1 MGYNVVGAPVL
12 HKFFSVLFMNEESM
26 LLRNSSIFREP
37 GVFMVYLGLS
47 LIVELIYLPRVRK
60 KYNVIHIIILLV
72 ALLSTFSTGGIVTG
86 VLILLLVIL
95 SQRKIN
101 LSVFIF
107 SILLAIGISFFMNDE
122 YIFLSIFGKF
132 DNIDSSGSG
141 FTRLASFVLPLYII
155 LDIQFLEQDMKIIIY
170 CLISI
175 VVTYFY
181 DQ

>member
-1 MGYNVVGAPVL
+1 
-12 HKFFSVLFMNEESM
+12 MNEESM

-107 SILLAIGISFFMNDE
+107 SILLAIGISFYE
-122 YIFLSIFGKF
+122 
-132 DNIDSSGSG
+132 
-141 FTRLASFVLPLYII
+141 
-155 LDIQFLEQDMKIIIY
+155 
-170 CLISI
+170 
-175 VVTYFY
+175 
-181 DQ
+181 